1 MRVAS
6 DRPSTG
12 KAGGWLHKLA
22 APATGQTIQHK
33 KPTPKLN
40 PAQLELLNR
49 RYQTA
54 INPPRLGLMATIM
67 DRPARRYRRPACP
80 VVRNSSETFSAGLW
94 WGLPRPFA

>member
-40 PAQLELLNR
+40 PEQLAQIEGIIKLAL
-49 RYQTA
+49 
-54 INPPRLGLMATIM
+54 P
-67 DRPARRYRRPACP
+67 
-80 VVRNSSETFSAGLW
+80 ETSK
-94 WGLPRPFA
+94 